1 MSGSMAQRSVGHV
14 GQGERAAVVRHEDH
28 LRMEG
33 SMEGRHVGTQAARG
47 ERYGVVRREDNL
59 RVEGGKFEGRAASA
73 AAATTSLQNGNSAGR
88 TRTNTAS
95 SIVMGDGSSMV
106 QRSNG
111 TSAKTAS
118 ASASST
124 SKSASSSSRVA
135 SSTSKA
141 TSSKATA
148 SSSKATA
155 SSLVLAGGEAAGGL
169 GGIAAVNRDA
179 FASSLRESAGV
190 AVGAQKEMSV
200 IEHHRKHSQQQQA
213 ARELRSTSYS
223 ISSHAEQGGSLGAH
237 TGRTSAYGG
246 RDYEYS
252 ANLANSSTS
261 RRQSSISQQ
270 QQQSYSA
277 SSQQSSSH
285 GQQSSSQGQQ
295 SSSRAMD
302 LMGGFNARQVAG
314 YGASRQTGATLI
326 QQGST
331 SASAY
336 QSTAANSYKGAQLES
351 SRRSSTGRKT
361 WAESSLQH
369 SQGAMGQS
377 LYAQDFHQH
386 SCPASKVYTD
396 TSPFKYERQ
405 SSSGHKIFRQAD
417 GSPGGR

>member
-1 MSGSMAQRSVGHV
+1 V
-14 GQGERAAVVRHEDH
+14 
-28 LRMEG
+28 
-33 SMEGRHVGTQAARG
+33 
-47 ERYGVVRREDNL
+47 
-59 RVEGGKFEGRAASA
+59 
-73 AAATTSLQNGNSAGR
+73 
-88 TRTNTAS
+88 
-95 SIVMGDGSSMV
+95 
-106 QRSNG
+106 
-111 TSAKTAS
+111 
-118 ASASST
+118 
-124 SKSASSSSRVA
+124 
-135 SSTSKA
+135 
-141 TSSKATA
+141 
-148 SSSKATA
+148 
-155 SSLVLAGGEAAGGL
+155 
-169 GGIAAVNRDA
+169 
-179 FASSLRESAGV
+179 
-190 AVGAQKEMSV
+190 
-200 IEHHRKHSQQQQA
+200 
-213 ARELRSTSYS
+213 
-223 ISSHAEQGGSLGAH
+223 GAH

-252 ANLANSSTS
+252 ANLANSSAS

-277 SSQQSSSH
+277 SS
-285 GQQSSSQGQQ
+285 QQSSSQGQQ

-361 WAESSLQH
+361 WAESSILH